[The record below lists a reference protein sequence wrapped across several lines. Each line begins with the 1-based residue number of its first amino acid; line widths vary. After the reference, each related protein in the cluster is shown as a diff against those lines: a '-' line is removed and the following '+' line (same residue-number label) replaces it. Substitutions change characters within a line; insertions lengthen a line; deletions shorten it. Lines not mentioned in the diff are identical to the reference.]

1 MYSMSVAG
9 GLTDDRAKLCSFT
22 HSSMN
27 FKSLIAG
34 SEIERTP
41 ESRIMQAHSNLSTA
55 LAMLQISKVKQAKAV
70 MLWFVVNRFDI
81 CQVAAGNYTLKR
93 NRMFLQHQRNQNM
106 FRMVHVYIHKES
118 AKLR

>member
-9 GLTDDRAKLCSFT
+9 GLTDDRARLCSFT

-27 FKSLIAG
+27 FKSVIAG

-55 LAMLQISKVKQAKAV
+55 LAMLQISKMKQAKAV

-81 CQVAAGNYTLKR
+81 CQAAAGNYTLKR
-93 NRMFLQHQRNQNM
+93 KTMCLHHLRNQNM
-106 FRMVHVYIHKES
+106 FRMVHVYMHTES
-118 AKLR
+118 AELR